1 MSRVRFTSTE
11 VPGLYRRIGFDAE
24 LELRAFRCLGNL
36 DLDGCRSSFG
46 RLIDGLNFEAIG
58 SRHRESCL
66 LVLDV
71 LQEANRRLCRPS
83 SNRRAYR
90 LNRTRL
96 IRQFSALDD
105 PEDARR
111 AFMPALNRLLATVQ
125 PEKPTTH
132 HMVHAAQSF
141 IDESY
146 SRRISLSS
154 VASHL
159 HVSGNYLSRVF
170 KRETGTTLTS
180 YIHGVRLEHALVLLA
195 NGGRSISEIAY
206 LVGYQNYRDFY
217 RNFVKYKKAS
227 PRQFQRRLAPE
238 PSKGE
243 RISVEGATR

>member
-1 MSRVRFTSTE
+1 MSRIRIPSSE

-24 LELRAFRCLGNL
+24 LEQRAFRALGNL
-36 DLDGCRSSFG
+36 DLAGCRSALE
-46 RLIDGLNFEAIG
+46 RLIDGLSLDSAGPTDSETT
-58 SRHRESCL
+58 L
-66 LVLDV
+66 LLLDV
-71 LQEANRRLCRPS
+71 LQEVNRRLCRPS
-83 SNRRAYR
+83 SNRRSYR
-90 LNRTRL
+90 ANRVRL
-96 IRQFSALDD
+96 IRQFAEVGN
-105 PEDARR
+105 PEEARR
-111 AFMPALNRLLATVQ
+111 AFMPSLNQLLATVQ
-125 PEKPTTH
+125 PGKPTH
-132 HMVHAAQSF
+132 HHLVHSAQSF

-146 SRRISLSS
+146 ARRISLSS

-227 PRQFQRRLAPE
+227 PRQFQRRLAPD
-238 PSKGE
+238 PSEGE
-243 RISVEGATR
+243 SLSLEGGTG